1 MIVKGKLGKLAL
13 IFMTAVLAM
22 SVGIASPERAAA
34 SVSDLDLA
42 YRWAPVH
49 YQDTDSS
56 HYSADYLT
64 GIDYDGDWNTLNN
77 WEGLD
82 VDPARLQAKV
92 YYSIVETSTHWFI
105 GYNFYHPR
113 DWTDVDFFGID
124 QHENDMEGLI
134 MSIRKD
140 GTDYGKFEA
149 MVTVFHSDFYSFT
162 PAGGTYTNGQ
172 ETIDGTALMMS
183 YDGADHPVTFQEA
196 KGHGL
201 KAWDGNPYTNTDVVR
216 YFPSKDTAGVPTGG
230 NDRNVKYQLV
240 DIFAPQG
247 LWDHRFDPQTF
258 ASWGTF
264 RGDNGATA
272 NSANAPWGFNDK
284 DDGDVQRGDMARDP
298 AKLISIYFGNLGSFS
313 TVYTRN
319 PFTDGIVY
327 RLETSNFAGSYIRH
341 KDARGRIDS
350 NVTPFADSQWRMVP
364 GLADPAGVSF
374 ESVNFPGE
382 FLRHRNGEIW
392 KDPYVGQPLFAA
404 DATFYRRDGLADSS
418 LVSFESYN
426 YPGKYIR
433 HRNSLLYNETVST
446 NLDRSDATFR
456 LQ

>member
-1 MIVKGKLGKLAL
+1 MIVKGKLGQWAL
-13 IFMTAVLAM
+13 VLLIVVLAV
-22 SVGIASPERAAA
+22 SGGISSPKEAAA

-42 YRWAPVH
+42 YRWAPIH

-82 VDPARLQAKV
+82 VDPARLQAEV
-92 YYSIVETSTHWFI
+92 YYSIVETGTHWFI

-124 QHENDMEGLI
+124 QHENDMEGMIL
-134 MSIRKD
+134 SIRKD
-140 GTDYGKFEA
+140 GTDYGALEA
-149 MVTVFHSDFYSFT
+149 MVSVFHSDFYSFT
-162 PAGGTYTNGQ
+162 PAGSPYTNGQ
-172 ETIDGTALMMS
+172 ETIDGTLHVMS

-201 KAWDGNPYTNTDVVR
+201 KAWNGDSYANTDVVL
-216 YFPSKDTAGVPTGG
+216 YYPSKTAAEVPSGG
-230 NDRNVKYQLV
+230 NDRDVKYRLV
-240 DIFAPQG
+240 NIFEPQG

-258 ASWGTF
+258 AAWGTF
-264 RGDNGATA
+264 RGDNGASA
-272 NSANAPWGFNDK
+272 NSANAPWGFNDGN
-284 DDGDVQRGDMARDP
+284 DGDVARGDMARDP
-298 AKLISIYFGNLGSFS
+298 AKLVSIYFGGLGTFS
-313 TVYTRN
+313 TAYVRN
-319 PFTDGIVY
+319 PFTDGPVY
-327 RLETSNFAGSYIRH
+327 RFEASNVSDAFIRH
-341 KDARGRIDS
+341 RDARGRIDA

-382 FLRHRNGEIW
+382 FLRHRNGELW
-392 KDPYVGQPLFAA
+392 KDPFAGQALFLA
-404 DATFYRRDGLADSS
+404 DATFYIRDGLADGS

-426 YPGKYIR
+426 FPGRYIR
-433 HRNSLLYNETVST
+433 HRNSLLYNETITTS
-446 NLDRSDATFR
+446 LDRSDATFI
-456 LQ
+456 QH